1 MHHLLFKLFILVSS
15 TCTMSG
21 LGRRKEFQEHTWP
34 FISFKCL
41 SRRMSS
47 PRTNEAQ
54 IMFTVSIWITLK
66 KSVLLA
72 TKSIFF
78 SSSSLL
84 FFLKSWKQAYFLICK
99 INPKS
104 FCILLSNYSRI
115 LAVKYQVDTCCNIC
129 MLCSRY
135 QERPGGICA
144 KHTTGCNGAIFNLLL
159 S

>member
-15 TCTMSG
+15 TWMMSG
-21 LGRRKEFQEHTWP
+21 LERRKEFQEHTWP

-41 SRRMSS
+41 SRCMSS
-47 PRTNEAQ
+47 PRTNDAQ
-54 IMFTVSIWITLK
+54 IMFTVSIWINLK
-66 KSVLLA
+66 KSVLSA
-72 TKSIFF
+72 KKIFFF

-84 FFLKSWKQAYFLICK
+84 FLLKSWKQAYFLICK

-104 FCILLSNYSRI
+104 FCILFSNYSRI
-115 LAVKYQVDTCCNIC
+115 LAVKHQVDMCCNIC
-129 MLCSRY
+129 MLCSKD
-135 QERPGGICA
+135 QELPGGICA